1 MWLWESAAETE
12 ANVIRMLRNL
22 EAKALELWSIWTLDF
37 GVMSKSVTH
46 VQELGQEKDDH
57 NGMDLKE

>member
-1 MWLWESAAETE
+1 ME